1 MVGSNYPQMA
11 SVQVRELLLIIQ
23 SSRRSQLV

>member
-11 SVQVRELLLIIQ
+11 SVQVTELLLIIQ
-23 SSRRSQLV
+23 SSRHSQLV

>member
-11 SVQVRELLLIIQ
+11 WVQVREFILIIQ
-23 SSRRSQLV
+23 SSRQSQLV